1 MSKLE
6 ESGPKWQ
13 HCYKLCLCLLHE
25 DAFFSLTEEYEVA
38 HFLVAYTEVKLLG
51 EKKIDHELYVV
62 ISTLI
67 GLRETQHPLQ
77 SDFVQ
82 R

>member
-6 ESGPKWQ
+6 ESGAKWW

-38 HFLVAYTEVKLLG
+38 LFLVAYTEVKLLG
-51 EKKIDHELYVV
+51 EEGLVPCDNSIAPC
-62 ISTLI
+62 STA
-67 GLRETQHPLQ
+67 E
-77 SDFVQ
+77 
-82 R
+82 